1 MDVVFVLTFLFQSIA
16 EGTARTHK
24 ILKRVSS
31 YHVC

>member
-16 EGTARTHK
+16 KGIALTHK